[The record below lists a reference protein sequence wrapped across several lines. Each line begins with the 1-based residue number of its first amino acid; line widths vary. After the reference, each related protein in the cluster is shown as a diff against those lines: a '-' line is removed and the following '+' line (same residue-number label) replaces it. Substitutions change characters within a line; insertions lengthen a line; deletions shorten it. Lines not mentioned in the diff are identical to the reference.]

1 MEQKTFISS
10 SMVNINGKENFK
22 QTAIKVKN
30 GKKKGVE
37 NKNGIVRTIPKR
49 ELNNILNNMDN
60 TRSKSFHSP
69 FETLPF
75 MNRVNLIVNE
85 LNDSMIPKIPSSKI
99 LDRVPT
105 PHPRKRKTRRD
116 ERKKQKQTKK
126 KTQVKKASR
135 KTITEKKKNTRNIKK
150 TKKNRNNNYN
160 ANNNTN

>member
-30 GKKKGVE
+30 GKKKGIE
-37 NKNGIVRTIPKR
+37 NKNGIVRTIPKK

-60 TRSKSFHSP
+60 TRTKSFHSP
-69 FETLPF
+69 FEKLPF

-85 LNDSMIPKIPSSKI
+85 LNDSMIPKIPSSNV
-99 LDRVPT
+99 LVRVPT
-105 PHPRKRKTRRD
+105 PHPKKRKTRRD
-116 ERKKQKQTKK
+116 NRNKQKQTKK
-126 KTQVKKASR
+126 RQRKKAPK
-135 KTITEKKKNTRNIKK
+135 KTINEKKKNTRNITK

-160 ANNNTN
+160 ANNNMN